1 MSRPFISVWWPHCF
15 QCWMGNKLFYSKILC
30 FWCNYFCI
38 FRHINWYTIYYIV
51 IIIYCVYYVK
61 LHFILYM
68 YTRLMGRKIWETERK
83 GRREG
88 ERKGRKS
95 EEKSAFPE
103 SSTHL
108 SSINSGFIQDC
119 HSLQI
124 KAQVSHYFFFKN
136 SKLVPHSV
144 RLMKSLKS
152 MILGTWSL
160 TDVQN
165 RGLSTTIHPSVS
177 SPSKIWTLSGVVL
190 LHGFHTTATCP
201 DVCPG
206 HTGVAGGSMG
216 VMGAPTLNAKF
227 FSSDP
232 RRCWAC
238 HIWEKESCDHLSLS
252 SSYHPT
258 IFLRWD
264 YSSLSYEQS
273 SPF

>member
-1 MSRPFISVWWPHCF
+1 
-15 QCWMGNKLFYSKILC
+15 
-30 FWCNYFCI
+30 
-38 FRHINWYTIYYIV
+38 
-51 IIIYCVYYVK
+51 
-61 LHFILYM
+61 M
-68 YTRLMGRKIWETERK
+68 YTRLMGRKIWETERE

-103 SSTHL
+103 SSTPL
-108 SSINSGFIQDC
+108 SSINSGC

-124 KAQVSHYFFFKN
+124 KAQVSHDFFFKN

-160 TDVQN
+160 TDVQK
-165 RGLSTTIHPSVS
+165 RGFSTTIHLSVS

-190 LHGFHTTATCP
+190 LHGFHTMATCP

-206 HTGVAGGSMG
+206 HTGVAGGSTG

-227 FSSDP
+227 FSPDP

-238 HIWEKESCDHLSLS
+238 QIWEKESCYHLSLS